1 MSTQASAIARPQ
13 LEVDGEKRHRLCLT
27 LGYTLAIGLVVA
39 LAAYGFDY
47 YKLDS
52 TERPF
57 SAKHQLLRP
66 SGSIGL
72 ALGVLGVAFFLIIFL
87 YAVRK
92 RWPWLKRQG
101 SSRHWLDFHVL
112 LGLSAPFIIA
122 FHASFKFRGLAG
134 MAFWIMVAVAL
145 SGIIGRYL
153 FAQIPRSLNAA
164 ELSLKEARDLQQEIT
179 QQLAAQNAIPAES
192 LAPLFQL
199 PAAEKVKNEPLPLL
213 LTSMVGIDLRRA
225 LRIAR
230 LRSKALGFWG
240 ALARFGGLFPS
251 RNREV
256 ETVIELARRQAGLS
270 KRILFLSR
278 THKVFH
284 LWHVVH
290 RPFSYSFAVL
300 AVIHITVVMLFG
312 FR

>member
-1 MSTQASAIARPQ
+1 MSTGIPAIARALP
-13 LEVDGEKRHRLCLT
+13 EVDLEKRHRLRLT
-27 LGYTLAIGLVVA
+27 LGYTLAVGLVVA
-39 LAAYGFDY
+39 LTAYGFDY

-57 SAKHQLLRP
+57 SAKHQLLSP
-66 SGSIGL
+66 GGSIGL
-72 ALGVLGVAFFLIIFL
+72 GLGVLGVLFFLIIFL

-92 RWPWLKRQG
+92 RWPWLKQRG

-112 LGLSAPFIIA
+112 LGLTAPFVIA

-134 MAFWIMVAVAL
+134 MAFWIMSAVAV

-164 ELSLKEARDLQQEIT
+164 ELSLKEAQDLQLQLTE
-179 QQLAAQNAIPAES
+179 QLAAQNALPAEA

-199 PAAEKVKNEPLPLL
+199 PAAEKVQIEPLL
-213 LTSMVGIDLRRA
+213 LVLISMVAIDLRRTF
-225 LRIAR
+225 RIAR
-230 LRSKALGFWG
+230 VRWQTLSFWG
-240 ALARFGGLFPS
+240 AVARLGGLFPAG
-251 RNREV
+251 NREV
-256 ETVIELARRQAGLS
+256 ETVISLARRQAGLS

-312 FR
+312 VR

>member
-1 MSTQASAIARPQ
+1 MSTQVSTISRSVPK
-13 LEVDGEKRHRLCLT
+13 VDVERRHRLWLK
-27 LGYTLAIGLVVA
+27 LGYILAIGLVVA

-47 YKLDS
+47 YRLDS

-72 ALGVLGVAFFLIIFL
+72 GLGILGVLFFLIIFL

-92 RWPWLKRQG
+92 RWAWLNRQG

-112 LGLSAPFIIA
+112 LGLSAPFVIA

-134 MAFWIMVAVAL
+134 MAFWIMSAVAA
-145 SGIIGRYL
+145 SGVIGRYL

-164 ELSLKEARDLQQEIT
+164 ELSLKEARDVQQQLT
-179 QQLAAQNAIPAES
+179 DQLAAQEVVPAEV
-192 LAPLFQL
+192 LAPLFRL
-199 PAAEKVKNEPLPLL
+199 PSPQKVQSEPLL
-213 LTSMVGIDLRRA
+213 LMLISMLAIDLQRA
-225 LRIAR
+225 VRIAR
-230 LRSKALGFWG
+230 VRSQTLSFWQAASRLGGLLRSRNQEVEAVIG
-240 ALARFGGLFPS
+240 LARH
-251 RNREV
+251 
-256 ETVIELARRQAGLS
+256 QAGLS

-284 LWHVVH
+284 LWHVIH

-300 AVIHITVVMLFG
+300 AVIHITVVILFG
-312 FR
+312 VH

>member
-1 MSTQASAIARPQ
+1 MSTGIPAIARALP
-13 LEVDGEKRHRLCLT
+13 EVDPEKRHRLRLA
-27 LGYTLAIGLVVA
+27 LGYTLAVGLVVA
-39 LAAYGFDY
+39 LTAYGFDY
-47 YKLDS
+47 YRLDS

-57 SAKHQLLRP
+57 SAKHQLLSP
-66 SGSIGL
+66 GGSIGL
-72 ALGVLGVAFFLIIFL
+72 GLGILGVLCFLIIFL

-92 RWPWLKRQG
+92 RWPWLKQQG

-112 LGLSAPFIIA
+112 LGLTVPFVIA

-134 MAFWIMVAVAL
+134 MAFWIMSAVAV

-164 ELSLKEARDLQQEIT
+164 ELSLKEAQDLQQQLTE
-179 QQLAAQNAIPAES
+179 QLAAQNVLPAEA

-199 PAAEKVKNEPLPLL
+199 PAAEKVQSEPLLFVL
-213 LTSMVGIDLRRA
+213 ISMVAIDLRRTF
-225 LRIAR
+225 RVAR
-230 LRSKALGFWG
+230 VRWQTLSFWG
-240 ALARFGGLFPS
+240 AVARLGGLFPAG
-251 RNREV
+251 NRQV
-256 ETVIELARRQAGLS
+256 ETVMSLARRQAGLS

-278 THKVFH
+278 SHKVFH
-284 LWHVVH
+284 LWHVIH

-312 FR
+312 VR